1 MKINFSNPIYNELK
15 SLRLIND
22 KNIFKISK
30 KTRDKKISVFQDK
43 VSRII
48 FLQKYLSNKKY
59 KSNIK
64 MIGLKDDL
72 RRIKQFGKTCIN
84 KDILDFGCGWGNFL
98 TSLKKTKSLSGIE
111 LREDCID
118 YLKRKRKKIFIERN
132 LKDLKKKFDVI
143 TLFHVLEHMPE
154 QVKSLKK
161 IKKYLKKKGKI
172 IIEVPHANDFL
183 LGLDNLKEF
192 KLFTFW
198 SEHLILHTYLSLKTI
213 LKVAGFKKIKISYFQ
228 RYSLNNHLGWII
240 KKKPGGHEFFKN
252 IASKNQNEE
261 YIKNLIKNK
270 QTDTLI
276 AEASN

>member
-1 MKINFSNPIYNELK
+1 MKINFSNPIYDELK

-22 KNIFKISK
+22 KNIFKVSK

-64 MIGLKDDL
+64 IIGLKDDL
-72 RRIKQFGKTCIN
+72 RRIKQFGKICVN

-111 LREDCID
+111 LREDCIG
-118 YLKRKRKKIFIERN
+118 YLKKKRKKIFIEKN
-132 LKDLKKKFDVI
+132 LKNLKKKFDVI

-192 KLFTFW
+192 KFFTFW

-252 IASKNQNEE
+252 ITSKNQNEK